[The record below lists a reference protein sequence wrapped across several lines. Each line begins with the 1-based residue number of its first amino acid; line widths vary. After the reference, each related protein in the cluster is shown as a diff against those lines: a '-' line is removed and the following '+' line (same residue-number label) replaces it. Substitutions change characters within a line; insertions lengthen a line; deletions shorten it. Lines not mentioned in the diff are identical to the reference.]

1 MSGTGDLGRDPAS
14 SGRSGAPAT
23 ALSDGT
29 EAPDALAIDHL
40 EIGYRVRGRMQR
52 IVRDVSLHVA
62 RGESFG
68 LVGES
73 GCGKSTIALAIVR
86 YLARNGRVTDG
97 RIEIDGRDVL
107 GLGGEDLRRLR
118 ARSVSMVYQEPG
130 RALNPSLVVGRQV
143 AEVYEIAG
151 ASRDEARRRALQ
163 MLEHVRIADAA
174 SVMGRYPHQL
184 SGGMLQRVVIA
195 MALAAEP
202 SLLILDEPTTALDA
216 TVEAEVLDLI
226 RSLRRET
233 GTSLLFISHNLG
245 VIARMCDRVGVLYA
259 GELVEEGEAH
269 EVFRSP
275 RHPYT
280 VGLLRSIPR
289 RESTSSGEPGRPAS
303 GRRPSLATIPGSLPA
318 PGATITGCI
327 FADRCGLAD
336 ARCHEEAPPM
346 YELGGGRGSRCHYHE
361 RAETVPAHATET
373 DPAQGS
379 PAPVPA
385 SGAREVPAGGTA
397 AAEPPASA
405 GRGEPVIRIRGASKT
420 FSQSGETIRGLA
432 DVDLEIAAG
441 ETIGL
446 VGESGSGKTTLAR
459 VLMGLVA
466 PDPGTEITLDGRPL
480 AALATRRSAEDQK
493 ALQLVFQN
501 PDSALNRRHSVRA
514 LISRSLSKLAGLRGA
529 ALESRLH
536 TLVAAVRLPERYLP
550 MRPSQ
555 LSGGL
560 KQRVAIARAF
570 AGEPRVVVCDEPTSA
585 LDVSVQ
591 AAILNLLTELQH
603 SQQVAYLFISHD
615 LGVVRYLADRIV
627 VLYLGRV
634 MEVGP
639 ADKVFAGPH
648 NPYTEALLSAV
659 PSLEEEDRFRIR
671 LEGEIPS
678 AAHPPSG
685 CPFQTRCPRKLG
697 EICETTEPELVE
709 EEPGH
714 GIRCHIPL
722 EELRRLQST
731 GTAAGS
737 ADAPSAHTR

>member
-1 MSGTGDLGRDPAS
+1 MSESVDTDPEREPAHT
-14 SGRSGAPAT
+14 GAPGTAT
-23 ALSDGT
+23 A
-29 EAPDALAIDHL
+29 EADDALTLNDL
-40 EIGYRVRGRMQR
+40 QIGYRVRGDVQT
-52 IVRDVSLHVA
+52 IVRGVSLHVA
-62 RGESFG
+62 RGESVG

-86 YLARNGRVTDG
+86 YLARNGRVTAG
-97 RIEIDGRDVL
+97 SIEIDGRDVL
-107 GLGGEDLRRLR
+107 SLRGEDLRQLR

-130 RALNPSLVVGRQV
+130 RALNPSIIIGRQV

-151 ASRDEARRRALQ
+151 EGRDEAKARALE
-163 MLEHVRIADAA
+163 MLQRVRIADAT

-226 RSLRRET
+226 RTLRTET

-259 GELVEEGEAH
+259 GQLVEEGEAN

-289 RESTSSGEPGRPAS
+289 REPVGDAATTAKRPA
-303 GRRPSLATIPGSLPA
+303 LATIPGTLPS
-318 PGATITGCI
+318 PGAAITGCI
-327 FADRCGLAD
+327 FAERCGLAEQ
-336 ARCHEEAPPM
+336 RCHDEPPPM
-346 YELGGGRGSRCHYHE
+346 YELGGGRGSRCHFHE
-361 RAETVPAHATET
+361 RAQTVPAQTSET
-373 DPAQGS
+373 DNEQLDALEPV
-379 PAPVPA
+379 AP
-385 SGAREVPAGGTA
+385 TA
-397 AAEPPASA
+397 HDD
-405 GRGEPVIRIRGASKT
+405 GPVIRIRGASKT
-420 FSQSGETIRGLA
+420 FRQDGESIRGLA
-432 DVDLEIAAG
+432 DVDLDISAG
-441 ETIGL
+441 ETVGL

-459 VLMGLVA
+459 VLMGLTG
-466 PDPGTEITLDGRPL
+466 PDEGAEITLDGRPL
-480 AALATRRSAEDQK
+480 APLATKRSSEDQK

-501 PDSALNRRHSVRA
+501 PDSALNRRHSVRG
-514 LISRSLSKLAGLRGA
+514 LIGRSLSKLAGLSGE
-529 ALESRLH
+529 ALETRLKE
-536 TLVAAVRLPERYLP
+536 LVAAVRLPERYLP

-591 AAILNLLTELQH
+591 AAILNLLTELQR
-603 SQQVAYLFISHD
+603 SQRVAYLFISHD

-659 PSLEEEDRFRIR
+659 PSIDDLDRLRIR

-678 AAHPPSG
+678 AANPPSG
-685 CPFQTRCPRKLG
+685 CPFQTRCPRKIG

-722 EELRRLQST
+722 EELRRLQSADAN
-731 GTAAGS
+731 GTAAASGPAS
-737 ADAPSAHTR
+737 PDSPSAQ